1 MSDGEETP
9 DDEMGERAG
18 GGRLRLWFVLEG
30 DRRAVTGMFVA
41 AVFSTLVL
49 VGTYA
54 PGAEAALR
62 SGDSSDTLFQ
72 ALLTATIT
80 GVTLVLTLNQLVL
93 SQELGAVGDQRER
106 MEAAA
111 AFRSDVAD
119 VIGAAVTPAEPSAAL
134 RALVEHASERSAAL
148 AAASEELDDAVREEL
163 TALTDSVEANAAS
176 VSGDLQDAQFGE
188 FDVLSAALDFNYS
201 WKLFAAQRLR
211 ERHGDALSE
220 DADDALAELTETLR
234 LFGPAREH
242 FKTLYFQ
249 WDLIDLSRGILATAV
264 PALLVAATAI
274 AFLDPATYRVT
285 VAGRGTLILLVAAA
299 VTVTLLP
306 FLLLLAYV
314 VRIATVAKR
323 TLSIGPFILRDTDD
337 VADVDWE
344 G

>member
-1 MSDGEETP
+1 MSEGGKTP
-9 DDEMGERAG
+9 DDEMGQRAG
-18 GGRLRLWFVLEG
+18 GSRLGLWFVLEG
-30 DRRAVTGMFVA
+30 DRRAVTATLVA
-41 AVFSTLVL
+41 AVFLTLVL

-54 PGAEAALR
+54 PGAETALR
-62 SGDSSDTLFQ
+62 ATDSVDTLFQ

-93 SQELGAVGDQRER
+93 SQELGAVGDQRDR
-106 MEAAA
+106 MEAAT

-119 VIGAAVTPAEPSAAL
+119 AVGAPVTPAEPSATL
-134 RALVEHASERSAAL
+134 RALVEHASDRAAAL
-148 AAASEELDDAVREEL
+148 AAASEGVDAAVSEEL
-163 TALTDSVEANAAS
+163 TDLTDSVRANADKAS
-176 VSGDLQDAQFGE
+176 AGLDGAQFGT
-188 FDVLSAALDFNYS
+188 FGVVSAALNFNYS

-211 ERHGDALSE
+211 ERHGDALPEAGS
-220 DADDALAELTETLR
+220 DALAELIETLE

-242 FKTLYFQ
+242 VKTLYFQ

-264 PALLVAATAI
+264 PALLVATATI
-274 AFLDPATYRVT
+274 AFLDPKTYSVT
-285 VAGRGTLILLVAAA
+285 VAGRETLIPLVAAA

-323 TLSIGPFILRDTDD
+323 TLSIGPFILRDADD
-337 VADVDWE
+337 VADVEWE